1 MQTADFFSG
10 VYNIIIARPIK
21 FIGRVLTLLVDFVF
35 FERTLVSTVM
45 LSAGIVVRGFRQIN
59 REGVLRSVLFVL
71 AAFLILAIYFL
82 RSRV

>member
-1 MQTADFFSG
+1 MQNADFFSG
-10 VYNIIIARPIK
+10 GYNIIIARPIK

-59 REGVLRSVLFVL
+59 REGVLRSVLFVF